1 MKVSLIQMN
10 SISDKAANI
19 AAAEALIERAVAE
32 EKPDWVLLPEFFDW
46 AGGSKA
52 DKLANAERLPG
63 GPAYEMARGQAIK
76 HRMFVHAGSIME
88 KIDGKDSIHNTSV
101 VFNREGEEIAR
112 YRKIHLFD
120 VMTPDG
126 TAYRESATV
135 AGGDKVVTYD
145 CEGVTVGCSICY
157 DLRFPDLFQA
167 LAEKGAEIIA
177 LPAAFTMQ
185 TGKDHWE
192 VLLRAR
198 AIETET
204 YVCASAQTGSFTVG
218 NEQRH
223 TYGHSLVADP
233 WGHVI
238 AKASDGVG
246 VVSARIDPAR
256 VKKVRDMIPVAEH
269 KVRKSRA
276 VEGIAPGSQH
286 DRRESRAG
294 FRPRLPRQPP
304 APPLIVPPFAL
315 ASEPIVH
322 PFALVMPAPP
332 PPTPERPP
340 GSPLTVPLCECAGD
354 PAGRS

>member
-19 AAAEALIERAVAE
+19 AAAEALIERAVPGRAAR
-32 EKPDWVLLPEFFDW
+32 LGALPEFFDW
-46 AGGSKA
+46 AGGVKA
-52 DKLANAERLPG
+52 DKLKNAESFPG
-63 GPAYEMARGQAIK
+63 GPAYQMARGQAIK
-76 HRMFVHAGSIME
+76 HRIFVHAGSIME
-88 KIDGKDSIHNTSV
+88 RIEGEDRIHNTSV

-120 VMTPDG
+120 VTTPDG
-126 TAYRESATV
+126 TSYKESQTV
-135 AGGDKVVTYD
+135 KAGDRVVTYD

-177 LPAAFTMQ
+177 LPAAFTML

-233 WGHVI
+233 WGHVV
-238 AKASDGVG
+238 AKASDGPG
-246 VVSARIDPAR
+246 VVSARIDKAQGQR
-256 VKKVRDMIPVAEH
+256 VRGMIPVAEH
-269 KVRKSRA
+269 RVR
-276 VEGIAPGSQH
+276 IAR
-286 DRRESRAG
+286 D
-294 FRPRLPRQPP
+294 
-304 APPLIVPPFAL
+304 
-315 ASEPIVH
+315 
-322 PFALVMPAPP
+322 
-332 PPTPERPP
+332 
-340 GSPLTVPLCECAGD
+340 
-354 PAGRS
+354 